1 MTGTPPADRSSIPP
15 SLGMALVI
23 GTGIVVLAFLL
34 LVVVSQF
41 IIIHAPGSRMARE
54 VLTTI
59 WFFVALSGVAG
70 GIRWAQG
77 RHAR

>member
-1 MTGTPPADRSSIPP
+1 MTGIPPADRTQFQP
-15 SLGMALVI
+15 SLGMALLT
-23 GTGIVVLAFLL
+23 GAGIVVIAFLL
-34 LVVVSQF
+34 LVVVPQL

-59 WFFVALSGVAG
+59 WFFVALAGVAG

>member
-1 MTGTPPADRSSIPP
+1 MRGTPPADRTPIQP
-15 SLGMALVI
+15 SLGLALVI
-23 GTGIVVLAFLL
+23 GTGIVVVAFLL
-34 LVVVSQF
+34 LVVVAQV

-59 WFFVALSGVAG
+59 WFFVALAGVAG